1 MRAAGLLLA
10 WALLLRGAG
19 SWQCQPGSPGAVL
32 RFTDRHAEIRVPA
45 LHRVP
50 SSLDPLYG
58 LVRRCLDLIQQ
69 NPLPTAG
76 PWGRGCHGG
85 VFHLAQGT
93 CSTPSSVQRCRRGS
107 PVAQVVQYELGYV
120 VCAAVALLFT
130 VAVPVAGMC
139 FCYCR
144 SRRRCGG
151 RLRAHRR
158 SLGCRR
164 RCLLTCL
171 SFTSLVILVSV
182 TCAFVTSQRVK
193 GQMEPGLGAVPS
205 TLRTLRQHLANV
217 PQGVQMVVDKFEVPR
232 KQIIS
237 DLGGLSRSVGLSI
250 HAQLKAM
257 TYAALADLRDRAGDL
272 QTSLHHLQIVH
283 RTARALAAARAEL
296 EPALRERRSRV
307 VALLDDPRC
316 TSCASVLGRAQGL
329 QLGADY
335 GKVGA
340 GSWSPWS
347 PPHAAAPGLT
357 GCFLHPKVPS
367 VEKVLKALAGLPR
380 SDFAEMIRQGNGTFN
395 SIPELAV
402 ERMAQVIQD
411 LRADL
416 ARTAEKVQSI
426 ADGFPL
432 PDYTRPASEAL
443 LEAEHRSRP
452 YLREAERFERYRWI
466 AGTVLCSIIL
476 LILAC
481 NVTGMAL
488 GAYGLSKREDPSDYE
503 CRGEAG
509 AKFLL
514 VGVGL
519 AFLFSWLLI
528 LLVFATFLVG
538 GNIQTLVC
546 RNWVNQEIYKFIDTP
561 GNLPPS
567 MNVTRQ
573 LNLRR
578 DSNLSS
584 AYRECKSGAGLWE
597 VLQLDSSYDLDEHL
611 KTPQYTAD
619 FQKRL
624 GDFTADLGDVRLLRS
639 EGRQDLETF
648 ARSGVDEVDYGRF
661 QEEMKNPVVQTSL
674 PGLARNLEGLQK
686 MQRNSTVAGR
696 LAAEARALWHM
707 QNSTVQSQE
716 ALVAKLGESVQFLSR
731 LAPHL
736 KERVRRTL
744 ATTASVEAR
753 LPLQA
758 QQILRQELGCFTRK
772 ELRYFTQYL
781 NWVGQTLREDVAS
794 CQPLAT
800 ALDNGRV
807 ILCDRIAEPW
817 NAFWFSL
824 GCCTFFLIP
833 SIIFAVRLTKHFRPI
848 RNRLISTGS
857 EETCPF
863 HIPRVTALKL

>member
-1 MRAAGLLLA
+1 PGSLLTAGAMRAAGLLLA
-10 WALLLRGAG
+10 WALLHPACTH
-19 SWQCQPGSPGAVL
+19 QCHLASPGGVL
-32 RFTDRHAEIRVPA
+32 RFTDTHAEIRVPA

-69 NPLPTAG
+69 NPLPTELLRAA
-76 PWGRGCHGG
+76 
-85 VFHLAQGT
+85 LND
-93 CSTPSSVQRCRRGS
+93 PSSIRTS
-107 PVAQVVQYELGYV
+107 QVVQYELGYV
-120 VCAAVALLFT
+120 VCAVVALLFT

-144 SRRRCGG
+144 SRRQCGG

-164 RCLLTCL
+164 RCLLACL
-171 SFTSLVILVSV
+171 SLTSLIILASVI
-182 TCAFVTSQRVK
+182 CAFVTNQRVK
-193 GQMEPGLGAVPS
+193 GQMEPGLGAVPT
-205 TLRTLRQHLANV
+205 TLRTLRQHIDHV
-217 PQGVQMVVDKFEVPR
+217 PQVAPLSCQGVQMVVDQFEVPR
-232 KQIIS
+232 QQIIS
-237 DLGGLSRSVGLSI
+237 DLGGLSRSVGVSI
-250 HAQLKAM
+250 HTQLKAM
-257 TYAALADLRDRAGDL
+257 TYAALVDLQDRAGDL
-272 QTSLHHLQIVH
+272 QTSLHHLQILDK
-283 RTARALAAARAEL
+283 TTRALASAQAEL
-296 EPALRERRSRV
+296 ELALQERRRRV

-316 TSCASVLGRAQGL
+316 TSCSSVLGRAQSL
-329 QLGADY
+329 ELGADY
-335 GKVGA
+335 
-340 GSWSPWS
+340 S
-347 PPHAAAPGLT
+347 
-357 GCFLHPKVPS
+357 KVPS

-395 SIPELAV
+395 SIPELTV
-402 ERMAQVIQD
+402 ERMAPVIQD
-411 LRADL
+411 LQDEMAQV
-416 ARTAEKVQSI
+416 TEKVQSI
-426 ADGFPL
+426 ANSFPL
-432 PDYTRPASEAL
+432 PDYTRPVSEAL
-443 LEAEHRSRP
+443 EKVEDRSQP
-452 YLREAERFERYRWI
+452 YLREVERFEQYRWI

-476 LILAC
+476 LILTC
-481 NVTGMAL
+481 NVAGMAL

-509 AKFLL
+509 AKLLL

-538 GNIQTLVC
+538 GNIHTLVC

-567 MNVTRQ
+567 MNITRQ

-578 DSNLSS
+578 DSNLSA

-597 VLQLDSSYDLDEHL
+597 VLQLDRSYDLDEHL
-611 KTPQYTAD
+611 KAPKYTAD

-624 GDFTADLGDVRLLRS
+624 SDFTARLGEVRLLRS

-661 QEEMKNPVVQTSL
+661 QEEMKNPVVQTSI
-674 PGLARNLEGLQK
+674 PALARNLEGLQK
-686 MQRNSTVAGR
+686 MQRNGTVAGR
-696 LAAEARALWHM
+696 LAAEAQALWEM

-716 ALVAKLGESVQFLSR
+716 ALVAKLAESIQFLSR

-736 KERVRRTL
+736 QERVKTTL

-753 LPLQA
+753 LPVQA
-758 QQILRQELGCFTRK
+758 QQILRQEIGCFTRR

-807 ILCDRIAEPW
+807 ILCDRIADPW

-833 SIIFAVRLTKHFRPI
+833 NIIFAIRLTKHFRPI

>member
-1 MRAAGLLLA
+1 LTEPPGSHLAAEAMRVAGLLLA
-10 WALLLRGAG
+10 WALLCPASTQQCHLAG
-19 SWQCQPGSPGAVL
+19 PGGVL
-32 RFTDRHAEIRVPA
+32 RFTDTHAEIRVPA

-69 NPLPTAG
+69 NPLPTELLRAALNDPG
-76 PWGRGCHGG
+76 
-85 VFHLAQGT
+85 
-93 CSTPSSVQRCRRGS
+93 SVRTS
-107 PVAQVVQYELGYV
+107 QVVQYELGYV
-120 VCAAVALLFT
+120 VCATVALLFT

-164 RCLLTCL
+164 HCLLACL
-171 SFTSLVILVSV
+171 SLTSLVILISV
-182 TCAFVTSQRVK
+182 ICAFVTSQRVK
-193 GQMEPGLGAVPS
+193 GQMEPGLGAVPA
-205 TLRTLRQHLANV
+205 TLRTLRQHIAHV
-217 PQGVQMVVDKFEVPR
+217 PQGVQMVVDQFEVPR
-232 KQIIS
+232 QQIIS
-237 DLGGLSRSVGLSI
+237 DLGGKHRAGHWWAPSQASHYDETLRGTRCLAGLSRSVGLSI
-250 HAQLKAM
+250 HTQLKAM
-257 TYAALADLRDRAGDL
+257 TYAALADLQDRAGDL
-272 QTSLHHLQIVH
+272 QTSLHHLQIVDK
-283 RTARALAAARAEL
+283 TTRALASARAEL
-296 EPALRERRSRV
+296 EPALRERRRRV

-316 TSCASVLGRAQGL
+316 TSCASVLGTAQSL
-329 QLGADY
+329 ELGADY
-335 GKVGA
+335 
-340 GSWSPWS
+340 S
-347 PPHAAAPGLT
+347 
-357 GCFLHPKVPS
+357 KVPS
-367 VEKVLKALAGLPR
+367 VEKVLKALSGLPR

-411 LRADL
+411 LRDEM
-416 ARTAEKVQSI
+416 ARMTEKVQSI

-432 PDYTRPASEAL
+432 PDYTRPVSEAL
-443 LEAEHRSRP
+443 VKAEDRSQP
-452 YLREAERFERYRWI
+452 YLQEVERFEQYRWI

-488 GAYGLSKREDPSDYE
+488 GTYGLSKREDPSDYE

-509 AKFLL
+509 AKLLL

-567 MNVTRQ
+567 MNLTRQ

-578 DSNLSS
+578 DSNLS
-584 AYRECKSGAGLWE
+584 ATYWECKSGAGLWE
-597 VLQLDSSYDLDEHL
+597 VLQLDRSYDLDEHL
-611 KTPQYTAD
+611 KTAKYTAD

-624 GDFTADLGDVRLLRS
+624 SDFTARLGDVRLLRS

-648 ARSGVDEVDYGRF
+648 ARSGMDEVDYRRF

-674 PGLARNLEGLQK
+674 PGLARSLEGLQK
-686 MQRNSTVAGR
+686 MQRNVTVAGR
-696 LAAEARALWHM
+696 LAAEARALWQM

-716 ALVAKLGESVQFLSR
+716 ALVAKLAESVQFLSR

-736 KERVRRTL
+736 QERVKTTL

-753 LPLQA
+753 LPVQA
-758 QQILRQELGCFTRK
+758 QQILRQEIGCFTRK
-772 ELRYFTQYL
+772 ELRYLAQYL

-807 ILCDRIAEPW
+807 ILCDRIADPW

-833 SIIFAVRLTKHFRPI
+833 NIIFAIRLTKHFRPI
-848 RNRLISTGS
+848 RNRLM
-857 EETCPF
+857 
-863 HIPRVTALKL
+863 

>member
-1 MRAAGLLLA
+1 SPSGSLLAMRAAGLLLA
-10 WALLLRGAG
+10 WALLRPAG
-19 SWQCQPGSPGAVL
+19 TQQCHLAGPGGVL
-32 RFTDRHAEIRVPA
+32 RFTDTHAEIRVPA

-58 LVRRCLDLIQQ
+58 LVRRCLDLVQQ
-69 NPLPTAG
+69 NPLPTELLRAA
-76 PWGRGCHGG
+76 
-85 VFHLAQGT
+85 LND
-93 CSTPSSVQRCRRGS
+93 PSSVQTS
-107 PVAQVVQYELGYV
+107 QVVQYELGYV

-130 VAVPVAGMC
+130 VAVPMAGMC

-164 RCLLTCL
+164 HCLLGCL
-171 SFTSLVILVSV
+171 SLTSLIILVI
-182 TCAFVTSQRVK
+182 CAFVTSQRVK
-193 GQMEPGLGAVPS
+193 VQMEPGLGAVPS
-205 TLRTLRQHLANV
+205 TLRTLRQHIANV
-217 PQGVQMVVDKFEVPR
+217 PQGVQMVVDQFEVPR
-232 KQIIS
+232 QQITS
-237 DLGGLSRSVGLSI
+237 DLGGNVGLSI
-250 HAQLKAM
+250 HVQLKAM
-257 TYAALADLRDRAGDL
+257 TYAALAELQDRAGDL
-272 QTSLHHLQIVH
+272 QTSLHHLQILEQ
-283 RTARALAAARAEL
+283 TARALATARDEL
-296 EPALRERRSRV
+296 DPALRERRRRV

-316 TSCASVLGRAQGL
+316 TSCASVLGRAQSL
-329 QLGADY
+329 ELGADY
-335 GKVGA
+335 GKVLGH
-340 GSWSPWS
+340 GVWGGYS
-347 PPHAAAPGLT
+347 
-357 GCFLHPKVPS
+357 
-367 VEKVLKALAGLPR
+367 E
-380 SDFAEMIRQGNGTFN
+380 GNGTFN

-411 LRADL
+411 LRDEM
-416 ARTAEKVQSI
+416 ARTTEKVQSI
-426 ADGFPL
+426 ADSFPL
-432 PDYTRPASEAL
+432 HDYTRPVSEAL
-443 LEAEHRSRP
+443 VKAEDRSQP
-452 YLREAERFERYRWI
+452 YLREVQRFEQYRWI

-481 NVTGMAL
+481 NVAGMAL

-567 MNVTRQ
+567 MNLTRQ

-578 DSNLSS
+578 DSNLS
-584 AYRECKSGAGLWE
+584 AMECKSGAGLWE
-597 VLQLDSSYDLDEHL
+597 VLQLDRAYDLDEHL
-611 KTPQYTAD
+611 RTPKYTAD

-624 GDFTADLGDVRLLRS
+624 ADFTARLGDVRLLRS

-648 ARSGVDEVDYGRF
+648 ARSGVDESIFPQMR
-661 QEEMKNPVVQTSL
+661 KPVVQTSL
-674 PGLARNLEGLQK
+674 PALARSLEGLQK
-686 MQRNSTVAGR
+686 MQVSD
-696 LAAEARALWHM
+696 
-707 QNSTVQSQE
+707 
-716 ALVAKLGESVQFLSR
+716 GEGIRSC
-731 LAPHL
+731 
-736 KERVRRTL
+736 
-744 ATTASVEAR
+744 
-753 LPLQA
+753 LQA
-758 QQILRQELGCFTRK
+758 HRDILTPLCPPPEEQHGGGAPDAAPKARNGVIPC
-772 ELRYFTQYL
+772 LRFLFQ
-781 NWVGQTLREDVAS
+781 LREDVAS

-807 ILCDRIAEPW
+807 ILCDRIADPW

-833 SIIFAVRLTKHFRPI
+833 NIIFAIRLTKHFRPI

>member
-1 MRAAGLLLA
+1 MGLGKGLDRGDPAAVTQGCRGLRNRVQEEDSASVPLLLPGEVGDVSGGA
-10 WALLLRGAG
+10 SSTCTVIYLFAELLRTALND
-19 SWQCQPGSPGAVL
+19 PGS
-32 RFTDRHAEIRVPA
+32 
-45 LHRVP
+45 
-50 SSLDPLYG
+50 
-58 LVRRCLDLIQQ
+58 VR
-69 NPLPTAG
+69 T
-76 PWGRGCHGG
+76 
-85 VFHLAQGT
+85 
-93 CSTPSSVQRCRRGS
+93 S
-107 PVAQVVQYELGYV
+107 QVVQYELGYV
-120 VCAAVALLFT
+120 ICAAVALLFT

-164 RCLLTCL
+164 RCLLACL
-171 SFTSLVILVSV
+171 SFTSLIILFRRAARSPP
-182 TCAFVTSQRVK
+182 APSPQDQRH
-193 GQMEPGLGAVPS
+193 
-205 TLRTLRQHLANV
+205 LRLCHQ
-217 PQGVQMVVDKFEVPR
+217 PGVQMVVDKFEVPR

-237 DLGGLSRSVGLSI
+237 DLGGNVGLSI

-257 TYAALADLRDRAGDL
+257 TYAALADLQDRAGDL
-272 QTSLHHLQIVH
+272 QTSLHHLQILH

-296 EPALRERRSRV
+296 EPALQERRQRV

-316 TSCASVLGRAQGL
+316 TSCASVLGRARSL
-329 QLGADY
+329 ELGADY
-335 GKVGA
+335 
-340 GSWSPWS
+340 S
-347 PPHAAAPGLT
+347 
-357 GCFLHPKVPS
+357 KVPS

-380 SDFAEMIRQGNGTFN
+380 SDFAEMIRWDAGTIHP
-395 SIPELAV
+395 SSTALAP
-402 ERMAQVIQD
+402 AD
-411 LRADL
+411 LRGDL

-443 LEAEHRSRP
+443 VKAEERSQP
-452 YLREAERFERYRWI
+452 YLREVQRFERYRWI

-476 LILAC
+476 LILLC

-567 MNVTRQ
+567 MNLTRQ

-584 AYRECKSGAGLWE
+584 TYRECKSGAGLWE
-597 VLQLDSSYDLDEHL
+597 VLQLDRSYDLDEHL
-611 KTPQYTAD
+611 KTPKYTAD

-624 GDFTADLGDVRLLRS
+624 GDFTANLGDVRLLRS

-686 MQRNSTVAGR
+686 MQVSGTRLLHQEGAAVFRPVPQLGR
-696 LAAEARALWHM
+696 ADGECSLSPRGHCWSHHGSLPPAKRIPAARPVLM
-707 QNSTVQSQE
+707 PCLCSSFQ
-716 ALVAKLGESVQFLSR
+716 
-731 LAPHL
+731 
-736 KERVRRTL
+736 
-744 ATTASVEAR
+744 
-753 LPLQA
+753 
-758 QQILRQELGCFTRK
+758 
-772 ELRYFTQYL
+772 
-781 NWVGQTLREDVAS
+781 LREDVAS

-807 ILCDRIAEPW
+807 ILCDRIADPW

-833 SIIFAVRLTKHFRPI
+833 NIIFAVRLTKHFRPI

>member
-10 WALLLRGAG
+10 WALLHPAG
-19 SWQCQPGSPGAVL
+19 TQQCHLPGPGGIL
-32 RFTDRHAEIRVPA
+32 RFTDTHAEIRVPA

-50 SSLDPLYG
+50 SALDPLYG

-69 NPLPTAG
+69 NPLPTELLRAA
-76 PWGRGCHGG
+76 
-85 VFHLAQGT
+85 LND
-93 CSTPSSVQRCRRGS
+93 PSSVRTS
-107 PVAQVVQYELGYV
+107 QVVQYELGYV

-139 FCYCR
+139 CCYCR

-151 RLRAHRR
+151 RLRVHQR

-164 RCLLTCL
+164 RCLLACL
-171 SFTSLVILVSV
+171 SLTSLVILTSV
-182 TCAFVTSQRVK
+182 TCALVTSQRVK
-193 GQMEPGLGAVPS
+193 GQMELGLGVVPA
-205 TLRTLRQHLANV
+205 TLHTLGQHIANV
-217 PQGVQMVVDKFEVPR
+217 PQGVQMVVDQFEVPR
-232 KQIIS
+232 QQIIS
-237 DLGGLSRSVGLSI
+237 DLGGLSRGVGLSI
-250 HAQLKAM
+250 HTQLRAM
-257 TYAALADLRDRAGDL
+257 TYAALLDLQDRAAGL
-272 QTSLHHLQIVH
+272 SRGVGLSIHTQL
-283 RTARALAAARAEL
+283 RAMTYA
-296 EPALRERRSRV
+296 
-307 VALLDDPRC
+307 ALLDLQD
-316 TSCASVLGRAQGL
+316 RA
-329 QLGADY
+329 
-335 GKVGA
+335 
-340 GSWSPWS
+340 
-347 PPHAAAPGLT
+347 
-357 GCFLHPKVPS
+357 VPS

-411 LRADL
+411 LREEM
-416 ARTAEKVQSI
+416 ARVTEKVQSI

-432 PDYTRPASEAL
+432 PDYTGPISDVL
-443 LEAEHRSRP
+443 VKAEDRSQP
-452 YLREAERFERYRWI
+452 YLREVERFEQYRWI

-488 GAYGLSKREDPSDYE
+488 GTYGLSKREDPGDYE

-546 RNWVNQEIYKFIDTP
+546 RNWVNQEIFKFIDTP

-567 MNVTRQ
+567 MNLTRQ
-573 LNLRR
+573 LNIRR
-578 DSNLSS
+578 DSNLSTT
-584 AYRECKSGAGLWE
+584 YRECKSGAGLWE
-597 VLQLDSSYDLDEHL
+597 VLQLDRSYDLDEHL
-611 KTPQYTAD
+611 KSPKYTAD
-619 FQKRL
+619 FQKLL
-624 GDFTADLGDVRLLRS
+624 GDFTTRLGDVRLLRS

-674 PGLARNLEGLQK
+674 PGLARSLEGLQK
-686 MQRNSTVAGR
+686 MQRNGTVAGR
-696 LAAEARALWHM
+696 LAAEARALWQM

-731 LAPHL
+731 LAPRL
-736 KERVRRTL
+736 QERVKTTL

-753 LPLQA
+753 LPVQA
-758 QQILRQELGCFTRK
+758 QQILRQEIGCFTRR
-772 ELRYFTQYL
+772 ELRYFSQYL
-781 NWVGQTLREDVAS
+781 SWVGQTLREDVAS

-800 ALDNGRV
+800 ALDNGGV

-833 SIIFAVRLTKHFRPI
+833 NIIFAIRLTKHFRPI

>member
-10 WALLLRGAG
+10 WALLHPAAT
-19 SWQCQPGSPGAVL
+19 QPCHPASPGGVL

-69 NPLPTAG
+69 NPLPTGEPRAG
-76 PWGRGCHGG
+76 EPRPRCGGGRDLGGFAGCNPGARSAPGIPRGSGRGFRLG
-85 VFHLAQGT
+85 VHRLGPVTALNDPG
-93 CSTPSSVQRCRRGS
+93 SVRTS
-107 PVAQVVQYELGYV
+107 QVVQYELGYV

-164 RCLLTCL
+164 RCLLACL
-171 SFTSLVILVSV
+171 SFTSLIILISV

-205 TLRTLRQHLANV
+205 TLRTLRQHL
-217 PQGVQMVVDKFEVPR
+217 MVVDKFEVPR

-237 DLGGLSRSVGLSI
+237 DLGGKRRAGQHPELPPGMNEVLTGRRCLAGLSRSVGLSI

-257 TYAALADLRDRAGDL
+257 TYAALADLQDRAGDL
-272 QTSLHHLQIVH
+272 QTSLHHLQILD

-296 EPALRERRSRV
+296 EPALRERRRRV

-316 TSCASVLGRAQGL
+316 TSCASVLGRAQSL
-329 QLGADY
+329 ELGADY
-335 GKVGA
+335 G
-340 GSWSPWS
+340 
-347 PPHAAAPGLT
+347 
-357 GCFLHPKVPS
+357 KVPS

-411 LRADL
+411 LRDDL
-416 ARTAEKVQSI
+416 TRTAEKVQSI
-426 ADGFPL
+426 ADSFPF
-432 PDYTRPASEAL
+432 PDYTRPVSEAL
-443 LEAEHRSRP
+443 LKAEDRSQP

-538 GNIQTLVC
+538 GNIHTLVC

-567 MNVTRQ
+567 MNLTRQ

-597 VLQLDSSYDLDEHL
+597 VLQLDRSYDLDEHL
-611 KTPQYTAD
+611 KTPKYTAD

-624 GDFTADLGDVRLLRS
+624 GDFTANLGDVRLLRS

-661 QEEMKNPVVQTSL
+661 QEEVRDAHTLPFTPRGFLGRRSPHGSL
-674 PGLARNLEGLQK
+674 MDPRAE
-686 MQRNSTVAGR
+686 
-696 LAAEARALWHM
+696 AAECIPGARGGLM
-707 QNSTVQSQE
+707 RCPCSLFQ
-716 ALVAKLGESVQFLSR
+716 
-731 LAPHL
+731 
-736 KERVRRTL
+736 
-744 ATTASVEAR
+744 
-753 LPLQA
+753 
-758 QQILRQELGCFTRK
+758 
-772 ELRYFTQYL
+772 
-781 NWVGQTLREDVAS
+781 LREDVAS

-807 ILCDRIAEPW
+807 ILCDRIADPW

-833 SIIFAVRLTKHFRPI
+833 NIIFAVRLTKHFRPI

>member
-10 WALLLRGAG
+10 WALLRPVGTQQCHLAG
-19 SWQCQPGSPGAVL
+19 GVL
-32 RFTDRHAEIRVPA
+32 RFTDTHAEIRVPA

-69 NPLPTAG
+69 NPLPTELLRAA
-76 PWGRGCHGG
+76 
-85 VFHLAQGT
+85 LND
-93 CSTPSSVQRCRRGS
+93 PSSVRT
-107 PVAQVVQYELGYV
+107 AQVVQYELGYV

-164 RCLLTCL
+164 HCLVTCL
-171 SFTSLVILVSV
+171 SLTSLIILTSVI
-182 TCAFVTSQRVK
+182 CAFVTSQRVK
-193 GQMEPGLGAVPS
+193 GQMEPGLRAVPA
-205 TLRTLRQHLANV
+205 TLRTLQQHIANV
-217 PQGVQMVVDKFEVPR
+217 PQGVQMVVDQFEVPR
-232 KQIIS
+232 QQIIS

-257 TYAALADLRDRAGDL
+257 TYAALAELQDRAGDL
-272 QTSLHHLQIVH
+272 QTSLHHLQI
-283 RTARALAAARAEL
+283 
-296 EPALRERRSRV
+296 
-307 VALLDDPRC
+307 LDK
-316 TSCASVLGRAQGL
+316 TV
-329 QLGADY
+329 
-335 GKVGA
+335 
-340 GSWSPWS
+340 
-347 PPHAAAPGLT
+347 
-357 GCFLHPKVPS
+357 FFHPKVPS

-402 ERMAQVIQD
+402 ERMAQLIQD
-411 LRADL
+411 LRDEM
-416 ARTAEKVQSI
+416 ARVTEKVQSI

-432 PDYTRPASEAL
+432 PEYTRPASEAL
-443 LEAEHRSRP
+443 GKAEERSRP
-452 YLREAERFERYRWI
+452 YLREVERFEHYRWI

-481 NVTGMAL
+481 NVVGMAL
-488 GAYGLSKREDPSDYE
+488 GTYGLSKREDPSDYE

-514 VGVGL
+514 LGVGL

-567 MNVTRQ
+567 MNLTRQ

-578 DSNLSS
+578 DSNLS
-584 AYRECKSGAGLWE
+584 ATYRECKSGAGLWE
-597 VLQLDSSYDLDEHL
+597 VLQLDKSYDLDEHL
-611 KTPQYTAD
+611 KTPKYTAD

-624 GDFTADLGDVRLLRS
+624 GDFTAQLGDVRLLRS

-674 PGLARNLEGLQK
+674 PALARSLEGLQK

-696 LAAEARALWHM
+696 LAAEARALWQM
-707 QNSTVQSQE
+707 QNSTVQWQE
-716 ALVAKLGESVQFLSR
+716 ALVAKLAESVRFLSH

-736 KERVRRTL
+736 QERVKTTL
-744 ATTASVEAR
+744 ATTASVEAQ
-753 LPLQA
+753 LPVQA
-758 QQILRQELGCFTRK
+758 QQILRQEIGCFTRK
-772 ELRYFTQYL
+772 ELRYFAQYL

-807 ILCDRIAEPW
+807 ILCDRIADPW

-833 SIIFAVRLTKHFRPI
+833 NIVFAIRLSKHFRPI

>member
-1 MRAAGLLLA
+1 
-10 WALLLRGAG
+10 
-19 SWQCQPGSPGAVL
+19 
-32 RFTDRHAEIRVPA
+32 
-45 LHRVP
+45 
-50 SSLDPLYG
+50 
-58 LVRRCLDLIQQ
+58 
-69 NPLPTAG
+69 
-76 PWGRGCHGG
+76 
-85 VFHLAQGT
+85 
-93 CSTPSSVQRCRRGS
+93 
-107 PVAQVVQYELGYV
+107 
-120 VCAAVALLFT
+120 
-130 VAVPVAGMC
+130 
-139 FCYCR
+139 
-144 SRRRCGG
+144 
-151 RLRAHRR
+151 
-158 SLGCRR
+158 
-164 RCLLTCL
+164 
-171 SFTSLVILVSV
+171 
-182 TCAFVTSQRVK
+182 
-193 GQMEPGLGAVPS
+193 
-205 TLRTLRQHLANV
+205 
-217 PQGVQMVVDKFEVPR
+217 
-232 KQIIS
+232 
-237 DLGGLSRSVGLSI
+237 LSRSVGLSI

-257 TYAALADLRDRAGDL
+257 TYAALADLQDRAGG
-272 QTSLHHLQIVH
+272 TTYRPRCTIYRFSTRRCGHW
-283 RTARALAAARAEL
+283 RRRGKK
-296 EPALRERRSRV
+296 ERRRHV
-307 VALLDDPRC
+307 VVLLDDPRC
-316 TSCASVLGRAQGL
+316 TSCASVLGRAQSL
-329 QLGADY
+329 ELGADY
-335 GKVGA
+335 G
-340 GSWSPWS
+340 
-347 PPHAAAPGLT
+347 
-357 GCFLHPKVPS
+357 KVPS

-402 ERMAQVIQD
+402 ERMAQVIQE
-411 LRADL
+411 LRDEMAHV
-416 ARTAEKVQSI
+416 TEKVQSI
-426 ADGFPL
+426 ANSFPL
-432 PDYTRPASEAL
+432 PDYTRPVSEAL
-443 LEAEHRSRP
+443 VKAEDRSQP
-452 YLREAERFERYRWI
+452 YLREVERFERYRWI
-466 AGTVLCSIIL
+466 ASTVLCSIIL

-481 NVTGMAL
+481 NVTGMVL

-519 AFLFSWLLI
+519 AFLFSWLLT

-567 MNVTRQ
+567 MNLTRH

-578 DSNLSS
+578 DSNLSA

-597 VLQLDSSYDLDEHL
+597 VLQLERSYDLDEHL
-611 KTPQYTAD
+611 KTPKYTAD

-624 GDFTADLGDVRLLRS
+624 GDFTARLGDVRLLRS

-674 PGLARNLEGLQK
+674 PGLARSLEGLQK
-686 MQRNSTVAGR
+686 MQRNGTVAGR
-696 LAAEARALWHM
+696 LAAEAQALWQM

-716 ALVAKLGESVQFLSR
+716 ALVAKLGESVRFLSR

-736 KERVRRTL
+736 QERVKTTL

-753 LPLQA
+753 LPVQA
-758 QQILRQELGCFTRK
+758 QQILRQEIGCFTRK
-772 ELRYFTQYL
+772 ELRYFAQYL
-781 NWVGQTLREDVAS
+781 NWVGQTGGCGFVPA
-794 CQPLAT
+794 AT

-807 ILCDRIAEPW
+807 ILCDRIADPW

-833 SIIFAVRLTKHFRPI
+833 NIIFAVRLTKHFRPI

>member
-1 MRAAGLLLA
+1 MLGVAKQAWDGLGDASTQPRQAQPPRGARQGNKPRQRLGFARRPTRQAGFPEQRAEPERDPSWAGHDPPPARRLTEPPGSLLAAEAMRAAGLLLA
-10 WALLLRGAG
+10 WALLCPAG
-19 SWQCQPGSPGAVL
+19 TQQCHLTSPSGVL
-32 RFTDRHAEIRVPA
+32 RFTDTHAEIRVPA

-58 LVRRCLDLIQQ
+58 LVRHCLDLIQQ
-69 NPLPTAG
+69 NPLPTG
-76 PWGRGCHGG
+76 DWVHW
-85 VFHLAQGT
+85 
-93 CSTPSSVQRCRRGS
+93 CRLGS
-107 PVAQVVQYELGYV
+107 PVTQVVQYELGYV

-144 SRRRCGG
+144 SRRQCGG

-164 RCLLTCL
+164 HCLLACL
-171 SFTSLVILVSV
+171 SLTSLVILVI
-182 TCAFVTSQRVK
+182 CAFVTSQRVK
-193 GQMEPGLGAVPS
+193 GQMEPGLGAVPA
-205 TLRTLRQHLANV
+205 TLRTLRQHITNV
-217 PQGVQMVVDKFEVPR
+217 PQMVVDQFEVPR
-232 KQIIS
+232 QQIIS
-237 DLGGLSRSVGLSI
+237 DL
-250 HAQLKAM
+250 
-257 TYAALADLRDRAGDL
+257 DL
-272 QTSLHHLQIVH
+272 QTSLHHLQILDKTV
-283 RTARALAAARAEL
+283 RALAAARAEL
-296 EPALRERRSRV
+296 EPALRERRRRV
-307 VALLDDPRC
+307 VVLLDDPRC
-316 TSCASVLGRAQGL
+316 TSCASVLGRAQSL
-329 QLGADY
+329 ELGADY
-335 GKVGA
+335 
-340 GSWSPWS
+340 S
-347 PPHAAAPGLT
+347 
-357 GCFLHPKVPS
+357 KVPS

-402 ERMAQVIQD
+402 ERMAQVIQ
-411 LRADL
+411 
-416 ARTAEKVQSI
+416 EKVQSI
-426 ADGFPL
+426 ADSFPL
-432 PDYTRPASEAL
+432 PDYTQPVSEAL
-443 LEAEHRSRP
+443 VKAEDRSQP
-452 YLREAERFERYRWI
+452 YLREVERFEHYRWI

-476 LILAC
+476 LILTC

-503 CRGEAG
+503 RRGEAG

-567 MNVTRQ
+567 MNLTRQ

-578 DSNLSS
+578 DSNLS
-584 AYRECKSGAGLWE
+584 AVECKSGAGLWE
-597 VLQLDSSYDLDEHL
+597 VLQLKRSYDLDEHL
-611 KTPQYTAD
+611 KTPKLVPA
-619 FQKRL
+619 
-624 GDFTADLGDVRLLRS
+624 AV
-639 EGRQDLETF
+639 GRMWPNHSRAGLQGWFWSTTNSIF
-648 ARSGVDEVDYGRF
+648 P
-661 QEEMKNPVVQTSL
+661 QMKNPVVQTSL
-674 PGLARNLEGLQK
+674 SGLARSLEALQK
-686 MQRNSTVAGR
+686 MQVSSR
-696 LAAEARALWHM
+696 LVGVGLELCWEARHLPSMLPSLCPGDRLLHEEGAAVLRTVPELGRADGRCSSLWDSLGPGALM
-707 QNSTVQSQE
+707 D
-716 ALVAKLGESVQFLSR
+716 AGCKP
-731 LAPHL
+731 LAEP
-736 KERVRRTL
+736 RQQD
-744 ATTASVEAR
+744 ASPEAR
-753 LPLQA
+753 SGFMPCLHFLFQ
-758 QQILRQELGCFTRK
+758 
-772 ELRYFTQYL
+772 
-781 NWVGQTLREDVAS
+781 LREDVAS

-807 ILCDRIAEPW
+807 ILCDRIADPW

-833 SIIFAVRLTKHFRPI
+833 NIIFAVRLTKHFRPI

>member
-1 MRAAGLLLA
+1 SPRPGSLLTAEAMRAAAGLLLA
-10 WALLLRGAG
+10 WALLHPSGTQ
-19 SWQCQPGSPGAVL
+19 QCHHASPGGVL
-32 RFTDRHAEIRVPA
+32 RFTDTHAEIRVPA

-58 LVRRCLDLIQQ
+58 LVRRSLDLIQQ
-69 NPLPTAG
+69 NPLPTELLRAA
-76 PWGRGCHGG
+76 
-85 VFHLAQGT
+85 LNN
-93 CSTPSSVQRCRRGS
+93 PSSVQTS
-107 PVAQVVQYELGYV
+107 QVVQYELGYV

-130 VAVPVAGMC
+130 VAMPVAGMC

-158 SLGCRR
+158 SLSCRR
-164 RCLLTCL
+164 RCLLACL
-171 SFTSLVILVSV
+171 SLTSLIILASVI
-182 TCAFVTSQRVK
+182 CAFVTSQRVK
-193 GQMEPGLGAVPS
+193 GQMEPGLGAVPV
-205 TLRTLRQHLANV
+205 TLRTLRQHIDHV
-217 PQGVQMVVDKFEVPR
+217 PQQGVQMVVDQFEVPR
-232 KQIIS
+232 QQITS

-250 HAQLKAM
+250 HTQLKAM
-257 TYAALADLRDRAGDL
+257 TYAALADLQDRAGDL
-272 QTSLHHLQIVH
+272 QTSLHHLQILDK
-283 RTARALAAARAEL
+283 TTRALASARAEL
-296 EPALRERRSRV
+296 ELALQERRRRV

-316 TSCASVLGRAQGL
+316 TSCSSVLGRARSL
-329 QLGADY
+329 ELGADY
-335 GKVGA
+335 
-340 GSWSPWS
+340 S
-347 PPHAAAPGLT
+347 
-357 GCFLHPKVPS
+357 KVPS

-395 SIPELAV
+395 SIPELTV

-411 LRADL
+411 LRDEL
-416 ARTAEKVQSI
+416 ARVTEKVQSI
-426 ADGFPL
+426 ANSFPL
-432 PDYTRPASEAL
+432 SDYTRPVSEAL
-443 LEAEHRSRP
+443 EKAEDRSQP
-452 YLREAERFERYRWI
+452 YLREVQRFEQYRWI

-476 LILAC
+476 LILTC
-481 NVTGMAL
+481 NMTGMAL

-567 MNVTRQ
+567 MNVTHQ

-578 DSNLSS
+578 DSNLSA

-597 VLQLDSSYDLDEHL
+597 VLQLDRSYDLDEHL
-611 KTPQYTAD
+611 KTPKYTAD

-624 GDFTADLGDVRLLRS
+624 SDFTARLGEVRLLRS

-648 ARSGVDEVDYGRF
+648 ARSGVDEVDYRRF
-661 QEEMKNPVVQTSL
+661 QEEMKIPVVQTSI
-674 PGLARNLEGLQK
+674 PALARNLEGLQK

-696 LAAEARALWHM
+696 LDAEAQALWQM

-716 ALVAKLGESVQFLSR
+716 ALVAKLGESVQFLSS

-736 KERVRRTL
+736 QERVKTTL

-753 LPLQA
+753 LPVQA
-758 QQILRQELGCFTRK
+758 QQILRQEIGCFMRK

-807 ILCDRIAEPW
+807 ILCDRIADPW

-833 SIIFAVRLTKHFRPI
+833 NIIFAVRLTKHFRPI

>member
-1 MRAAGLLLA
+1 APGSLLATARAMRVAGLLLA
-10 WALLLRGAG
+10 WALLHPAATQ
-19 SWQCQPGSPGAVL
+19 QCHPTSPGGVL

-50 SSLDPLYG
+50 SSLDPLYS
-58 LVRRCLDLIQQ
+58 LVRGCLDLIQQ
-69 NPLPTAG
+69 NPLPTELLRAALNDPG
-76 PWGRGCHGG
+76 
-85 VFHLAQGT
+85 
-93 CSTPSSVQRCRRGS
+93 SVRTS
-107 PVAQVVQYELGYV
+107 QVVQYELGYV

-130 VAVPVAGMC
+130 VAMPVAGMC

-151 RLRAHRR
+151 RLRAHGR

-164 RCLLTCL
+164 RCLLLCL
-171 SFTSLVILVSV
+171 SFTSLIILISV

-193 GQMEPGLGAVPS
+193 GQMEPGLGAVPA

-217 PQGVQMVVDKFEVPR
+217 PQGVQMVVDKYEVPR
-232 KQIIS
+232 RQIIS
-237 DLGGLSRSVGLSI
+237 DVGGLSRSVGLSI
-250 HAQLKAM
+250 HTQLKA
-257 TYAALADLRDRAGDL
+257 TIYAALADLQDRARDL
-272 QTSLHHLQIVH
+272 QTSLHHLQIVD
-283 RTARALAAARAEL
+283 RTARALAAAQAEL
-296 EPALRERRSRV
+296 EPVLRERRHRV
-307 VALLDDPRC
+307 VVLLDDPRC
-316 TSCASVLGRAQGL
+316 TSCASVLGRAQSL
-329 QLGADY
+329 ELGADY
-335 GKVGA
+335 N
-340 GSWSPWS
+340 
-347 PPHAAAPGLT
+347 
-357 GCFLHPKVPS
+357 KVPS
-367 VEKVLKALAGLPR
+367 VEKVLKVLDGLPR

-411 LRADL
+411 LRDDL
-416 ARTAEKVQSI
+416 ARIAEKVQSI
-426 ADGFPL
+426 ADSFPL
-432 PDYTRPASEAL
+432 PDYTRPVSEAL
-443 LEAEHRSRP
+443 VKVEERSQP
-452 YLREAERFERYRWI
+452 YLREVELFERYRWI
-466 AGTVLCSIIL
+466 AGMVLCSIIL

-481 NVTGMAL
+481 NVMGMAL
-488 GAYGLSKREDPSDYE
+488 GVYGLSKRKDPSDHE

-528 LLVFATFLVG
+528 LLVFVTFLVG

-567 MNVTRQ
+567 MNLTRQ

-578 DSNLSS
+578 DSNLTSV
-584 AYRECKSGAGLWE
+584 YRECKSGAGLWE
-597 VLQLDSSYDLDEHL
+597 VLQLDRSYDLNEHL
-611 KTPQYTAD
+611 KTPKYMAD

-624 GDFTADLGDVRLLRS
+624 GDFRAHLGDIRLLRS

-686 MQRNSTVAGR
+686 MQRNSTVARR
-696 LAAEARALWHM
+696 LGAEAQALWQM
-707 QNSTVQSQE
+707 QNSTVQLQE

-731 LAPHL
+731 LAPQL
-736 KERVRRTL
+736 KEQVKRTL

-753 LPLQA
+753 LPMQA

-772 ELRYFTQYL
+772 ALRYFTQYL

-833 SIIFAVRLTKHFRPI
+833 NIILAVRLTKHFRPI
-848 RNRLISTGS
+848 RNRLM
-857 EETCPF
+857 
-863 HIPRVTALKL
+863 

>member
-1 MRAAGLLLA
+1 AGAMRAAALLPLLG
-10 WALLLRGAG
+10 WALLQPAG
-19 SWQCQPGSPGAVL
+19 CRHCRPAGPPAVL

-50 SSLDPLYG
+50 SALDPLYG

-69 NPLPTAG
+69 NPLPTELLRAALNDPG
-76 PWGRGCHGG
+76 
-85 VFHLAQGT
+85 
-93 CSTPSSVQRCRRGS
+93 SVRTS
-107 PVAQVVQYELGYV
+107 QVLQYELGYA

-130 VAVPVAGMC
+130 VAVPLAGLC

-151 RLRAHRR
+151 RLRAQRR
-158 SLGCRR
+158 SLRCRR
-164 RCLLTCL
+164 HCLLACL
-171 SFTSLVILVSV
+171 SLTSLVMLVGV
-182 TCAFVTSQRVK
+182 TCALVTSQRVK
-193 GQMEPGLGAVPS
+193 AQMEPGLAAVPS
-205 TLRTLRQHLANV
+205 TLRTLRHHLANV

-237 DLGGLSRSVGLSI
+237 DLGGLSRGVGLSI
-250 HAQLKAM
+250 HAQLQDT
-257 TYAALADLRDRAGDL
+257 TYAALADLQDRAAEL
-272 QTSLHHLQIVH
+272 QSSLQHLRILDG
-283 RTARALAAARAEL
+283 TTRALAAARAEL
-296 EPALRERRSRV
+296 EPALRERQRGV

-316 TSCASVLGRAQGL
+316 TSCASVLGRARSL
-329 QLGADY
+329 ELGADY
-335 GKVGA
+335 
-340 GSWSPWS
+340 
-347 PPHAAAPGLT
+347 T
-357 GCFLHPKVPS
+357 KVPS
-367 VEKVLKALAGLPR
+367 VENVLKALAGLPR

-402 ERMAQVIQD
+402 EKMAQVIQAI
-411 LRADL
+411 LSRAEPCRAIL
-416 ARTAEKVQSI
+416 SHAKPCQAILSRSA
-426 ADGFPL
+426 PL
-432 PDYTRPASEAL
+432 S
-443 LEAEHRSRP
+443 
-452 YLREAERFERYRWI
+452 RWI
-466 AGTVLCSIIL
+466 AGTVLCSILL

-546 RNWVNQEIYKFIDTP
+546 RNWINQEIYKFIDTP

-567 MNVTRQ
+567 MNLTRQ

-578 DSNLSS
+578 DSNLS
-584 AYRECKSGAGLWE
+584 ATYRECKSGAGLWE
-597 VLQLDSSYDLDEHL
+597 VLQLDRSYDLDEHL
-611 KTPQYTAD
+611 KTPKYTAD

-624 GDFTADLGDVRLLRS
+624 GDFTAHLGQVRLLRS

-648 ARSGVDEVDYGRF
+648 ARSGLDQVDYGRF

-686 MQRNSTVAGR
+686 MQVGGGGSTVAGR
-696 LAAEARALWHM
+696 LGAEARALWQM

-744 ATTASVEAR
+744 ATTASVEAQ

-758 QQILRQELGCFTRK
+758 QQILRQELGCFARK

-781 NWVGQTLREDVAS
+781 SWVGQTLREDVAS

-807 ILCDRIAEPW
+807 ILCDRIADPW
-817 NAFWFSL
+817 
-824 GCCTFFLIP
+824 
-833 SIIFAVRLTKHFRPI
+833 
-848 RNRLISTGS
+848 
-857 EETCPF
+857 
-863 HIPRVTALKL
+863 

>member
-10 WALLLRGAG
+10 WALLHPAA
-19 SWQCQPGSPGAVL
+19 SQQCHPSSPGGVL
-32 RFTDRHAEIRVPA
+32 RFTDRHAEIQVPA

-69 NPLPTAG
+69 NPLPTELLRTALNDPG
-76 PWGRGCHGG
+76 
-85 VFHLAQGT
+85 
-93 CSTPSSVQRCRRGS
+93 SVRTS
-107 PVAQVVQYELGYV
+107 QVVQYELGYV

-130 VAVPVAGMC
+130 VAMPVAGMC

-164 RCLLTCL
+164 RCLLACL
-171 SFTSLVILVSV
+171 SFTSLIILISV

-205 TLRTLRQHLANV
+205 TLRTLRQHLASV

-232 KQIIS
+232 KQINS

-257 TYAALADLRDRAGDL
+257 TYAALADLQDRAGDL

-296 EPALRERRSRV
+296 EPALRERRRRV

-329 QLGADY
+329 EPGADY
-335 GKVGA
+335 G
-340 GSWSPWS
+340 
-347 PPHAAAPGLT
+347 
-357 GCFLHPKVPS
+357 KVPS
-367 VEKVLKALAGLPR
+367 VEKVLEALAGLPR

-411 LRADL
+411 LRGDL

-432 PDYTRPASEAL
+432 PDYTRPVSDAL
-443 LEAEHRSRP
+443 GKAEERSRP
-452 YLREAERFERYRWI
+452 YLREVERFERYRWI
-466 AGTVLCSIIL
+466 VGTVLCSIIL
-476 LILAC
+476 LILLC

-567 MNVTRQ
+567 MNLTRQ

-584 AYRECKSGAGLWE
+584 TYRECKSGAGLWE
-597 VLQLDSSYDLDEHL
+597 VLQLDRSYDLDEHL
-611 KTPQYTAD
+611 KMSKYTAD

-716 ALVAKLGESVQFLSR
+716 ALVVSPKTVGSGATGTSLKGTTRFLSLSHLPVPQAKLGESVQFLSR

-736 KERVRRTL
+736 KERVKRTL
-744 ATTASVEAR
+744 ATMASVEAR
-753 LPLQA
+753 LPVQA
-758 QQILRQELGCFTRK
+758 QQILRQELGCFTRR
-772 ELRYFTQYL
+772 ELRYFGQYL

-807 ILCDRIAEPW
+807 ILCDRIADPW

>member
-1 MRAAGLLLA
+1 APPGSLLAAEAMRAASLLLA
-10 WALLLRGAG
+10 WVLLRPAATHQCHLAG
-19 SWQCQPGSPGAVL
+19 PGGVL
-32 RFTDRHAEIRVPA
+32 RFTDTHAEIRVPA

-69 NPLPTAG
+69 NPLPTELLRAALNDPG
-76 PWGRGCHGG
+76 
-85 VFHLAQGT
+85 
-93 CSTPSSVQRCRRGS
+93 SVRTS
-107 PVAQVVQYELGYV
+107 QVVQYELGYV

-164 RCLLTCL
+164 HCLLACL
-171 SFTSLVILVSV
+171 SLTSLIILTSV
-182 TCAFVTSQRVK
+182 VCAFVTSQRVK
-193 GQMEPGLGAVPS
+193 GQMEPGLGAVPA
-205 TLRTLRQHLANV
+205 TLRTLRQHIANIPQV
-217 PQGVQMVVDKFEVPR
+217 APLSRQGVQMVVDQFEVPR
-232 KQIIS
+232 QQIIS

-257 TYAALADLRDRAGDL
+257 TYAALVDLQDRAGDL
-272 QTSLHHLQIVH
+272 QTSLHHLQILDKTV
-283 RTARALAAARAEL
+283 RALASARAEL
-296 EPALRERRSRV
+296 EPALQERRRRV

-316 TSCASVLGRAQGL
+316 TSCASVLGRAQSL
-329 QLGADY
+329 ELGADY
-335 GKVGA
+335 
-340 GSWSPWS
+340 S
-347 PPHAAAPGLT
+347 
-357 GCFLHPKVPS
+357 KVPS

-411 LRADL
+411 LRDEM
-416 ARTAEKVQSI
+416 ARMTEKVQSI
-426 ADGFPL
+426 ANSFPL
-432 PDYTRPASEAL
+432 PDYTRPVSEAL
-443 LEAEHRSRP
+443 VKVEDRSQP
-452 YLREAERFERYRWI
+452 YLREVERFEQYRWI

-481 NVTGMAL
+481 NVIGMVL

-567 MNVTRQ
+567 MNLTRQ
-573 LNLRR
+573 LNLKR
-578 DSNLSS
+578 DSNLSA

-597 VLQLDSSYDLDEHL
+597 VLQLDRSYDLDEHL
-611 KTPQYTAD
+611 KSPKYTAD

-624 GDFTADLGDVRLLRS
+624 GDFTARLGDVRLLRS

-648 ARSGVDEVDYGRF
+648 ARSGVDEVDYRRF

-674 PGLARNLEGLQK
+674 PGLARSLEGLQK
-686 MQRNSTVAGR
+686 MQVSGRAGGGGCLCARGDVLTSLSPPQRNGTVAGR
-696 LAAEARALWHM
+696 LAAEAQALWQM

-716 ALVAKLGESVQFLSR
+716 ALVAKLGESIQFLSH

-736 KERVRRTL
+736 QERVKTTL
-744 ATTASVEAR
+744 ATITSVEAR
-753 LPLQA
+753 LPMQA
-758 QQILRQELGCFTRK
+758 QQILRQEIGCFTRK
-772 ELRYFTQYL
+772 ELRYFMQYL

-807 ILCDRIAEPW
+807 ILCDRIADPW

-833 SIIFAVRLTKHFRPI
+833 NIIFAVRLTKHFRPI
-848 RNRLISTGS
+848 RNRLM
-857 EETCPF
+857 
-863 HIPRVTALKL
+863 

>member
-1 MRAAGLLLA
+1 ADGAPGSLLATAGAMRAAGLLLA
-10 WALLLRGAG
+10 WALLLLLLQGSAG
-19 SWQCQPGSPGAVL
+19 QQCHPSGPTGVL

-58 LVRRCLDLIQQ
+58 LVRSCLDLIQQ
-69 NPLPTAG
+69 NPLPTGELRAAAAG
-76 PWGRGCHGG
+76 
-85 VFHLAQGT
+85 AGT
-93 CSTPSSVQRCRRGS
+93 GS

-164 RCLLTCL
+164 RCLLACL
-171 SFTSLVILVSV
+171 SFTSLIILIGV
-182 TCAFVTSQRVK
+182 TCAFVTNQRVK

-232 KQIIS
+232 KQISS

-250 HAQLKAM
+250 HSQLKAV
-257 TYAALADLRDRAGDL
+257 TYAALEELQERAGDL
-272 QTSLHHLQIVH
+272 QTSLHHLQILH
-283 RTARALAAARAEL
+283 RTVRALAAARAEL
-296 EPALRERRSRV
+296 EPALRERRRRV

-316 TSCASVLGRAQGL
+316 TSCSSVLGRAQSL
-329 QLGADY
+329 ELGADY
-335 GKVGA
+335 G
-340 GSWSPWS
+340 
-347 PPHAAAPGLT
+347 
-357 GCFLHPKVPS
+357 KVPS

-411 LRADL
+411 LRGDL

-432 PDYTRPASEAL
+432 PDYTRPVSEAL
-443 LEAEHRSRP
+443 LKAEQRSQP
-452 YLREAERFERYRWI
+452 YLREVERFERYRWI

-503 CRGEAG
+503 CRAEAG

-514 VGVGL
+514 LGVGL

-567 MNVTRQ
+567 MNLTQQ

-584 AYRECKSGAGLWE
+584 AYRFTGDHQSFTGGHQSFTGRAGSPSEPL
-597 VLQLDSSYDLDEHL
+597 LRPS
-611 KTPQYTAD
+611 QYTAD

-624 GDFTADLGDVRLLRS
+624 GDFTANLGDVRLLRS
-639 EGRQDLETF
+639 EGRQDLESF
-648 ARSGVDEVDYGRF
+648 ARSGLDEVDYERF
-661 QEEMKNPVVQTSL
+661 QEEMKNPVVQSSL

-686 MQRNSTVAGR
+686 MQVSGGASGGGAPGGPGAVLSPLCPQRNRTVAGR
-696 LAAEARALWHM
+696 LAEEARALWHLH
-707 QNSTVQSQE
+707 NSTVQPQE
-716 ALVAKLGESVQFLSR
+716 ALVAKLGESVRFLSS

-736 KERVRRTL
+736 KERLRKTL

-758 QQILRQELGCFTRK
+758 QQILRQ
-772 ELRYFTQYL
+772 
-781 NWVGQTLREDVAS
+781 
-794 CQPLAT
+794 
-800 ALDNGRV
+800 
-807 ILCDRIAEPW
+807 
-817 NAFWFSL
+817 
-824 GCCTFFLIP
+824 
-833 SIIFAVRLTKHFRPI
+833 
-848 RNRLISTGS
+848 
-857 EETCPF
+857 
-863 HIPRVTALKL
+863 

>member
-1 MRAAGLLLA
+1 MPGVAKQAWDGLGDASTQPRQAQPPRGARRGNKPRQRLGFARRPTRQAGFPEQRAEPERDPSWAGHDPPPARRLTEPPGSLLAAEAMRAAGLLLA
-10 WALLLRGAG
+10 WALLCPAG
-19 SWQCQPGSPGAVL
+19 TQQCHLTSPSGVL
-32 RFTDRHAEIRVPA
+32 RFTDTHAEIRVPA

-58 LVRRCLDLIQQ
+58 LVRHCLDLIQQ
-69 NPLPTAG
+69 NPLPTELLRAALNDPG
-76 PWGRGCHGG
+76 
-85 VFHLAQGT
+85 
-93 CSTPSSVQRCRRGS
+93 SVRTL
-107 PVAQVVQYELGYV
+107 QVVQYELGYV

-144 SRRRCGG
+144 SRRQCGG

-164 RCLLTCL
+164 HCLLACL
-171 SFTSLVILVSV
+171 SLTSLVILVI
-182 TCAFVTSQRVK
+182 CAFVTSQRVK
-193 GQMEPGLGAVPS
+193 GQMEPGLGAVPA
-205 TLRTLRQHLANV
+205 TLRTLRQHITNV
-217 PQGVQMVVDKFEVPR
+217 PQMVVDQFEVPR
-232 KQIIS
+232 QQIIS
-237 DLGGLSRSVGLSI
+237 DL
-250 HAQLKAM
+250 
-257 TYAALADLRDRAGDL
+257 DL
-272 QTSLHHLQIVH
+272 QTSLHHLQILDKTV
-283 RTARALAAARAEL
+283 RALAAARAEL
-296 EPALRERRSRV
+296 EPALRERRRRV

-316 TSCASVLGRAQGL
+316 TSCASVLGRAQSL
-329 QLGADY
+329 ELGADY
-335 GKVGA
+335 
-340 GSWSPWS
+340 S
-347 PPHAAAPGLT
+347 
-357 GCFLHPKVPS
+357 KVPS

-402 ERMAQVIQD
+402 ERMATTGD
-411 LRADL
+411 TR
-416 ARTAEKVQSI
+416 EHEGVQGLWQRWVLS
-426 ADGFPL
+426 PHPEPQL
-432 PDYTRPASEAL
+432 VYRPHISRLCPAAL
-443 LEAEHRSRP
+443 SS
-452 YLREAERFERYRWI
+452 RWI

-476 LILAC
+476 LILTC

-503 CRGEAG
+503 RRGEAG

-567 MNVTRQ
+567 MNITRQ

-578 DSNLSS
+578 DSNLS
-584 AYRECKSGAGLWE
+584 AVECKSGAGLWE
-597 VLQLDSSYDLDEHL
+597 VLQLKRSYDLDEHL
-611 KTPQYTAD
+611 KTPKYTAD

-624 GDFTADLGDVRLLRS
+624 GDFTARLGDVRLLRS

-648 ARSGVDEVDYGRF
+648 ARSGVDEVDYRRF

-674 PGLARNLEGLQK
+674 SGLARSLEGLQK
-686 MQRNSTVAGR
+686 MQVSSRVGVPVKGATGLLHPSHLPV
-696 LAAEARALWHM
+696 L
-707 QNSTVQSQE
+707 Q
-716 ALVAKLGESVQFLSR
+716 AKLGESVQFLSR

-736 KERVRRTL
+736 QVF
-744 ATTASVEAR
+744 VQF
-753 LPLQA
+753 LPALKNMWCA
-758 QQILRQELGCFTRK
+758 MGPTCHRPK
-772 ELRYFTQYL
+772 
-781 NWVGQTLREDVAS
+781 NPLREDVAS

-807 ILCDRIAEPW
+807 ILCDRIADPW

-833 SIIFAVRLTKHFRPI
+833 NIIFAVRLTKHFRPI

>member
-1 MRAAGLLLA
+1 GSLLAAEAMRAAGLLLA
-10 WALLLRGAG
+10 WVLLRPAATQQCHLAG
-19 SWQCQPGSPGAVL
+19 TGSVL
-32 RFTDRHAEIRVPA
+32 RFTDRHAEIRVPRGMLLYPSPAA
-45 LHRVP
+45 LGGLGVHRVG
-50 SSLDPLYG
+50 SVTGALVSFAELLRAALNDPG
-58 LVRRCLDLIQQ
+58 SVR
-69 NPLPTAG
+69 T
-76 PWGRGCHGG
+76 
-85 VFHLAQGT
+85 
-93 CSTPSSVQRCRRGS
+93 S
-107 PVAQVVQYELGYV
+107 QVVQYELGYV

-158 SLGCRR
+158 SLSCRR
-164 RCLLTCL
+164 HCLLACL
-171 SFTSLVILVSV
+171 SLTSLVILTSV
-182 TCAFVTSQRVK
+182 VCAFVTSQRVK
-193 GQMEPGLGAVPS
+193 AQMEPGLGAVPA
-205 TLRTLRQHLANV
+205 TLRTLRQHIANI
-217 PQGVQMVVDKFEVPR
+217 PQVGPGTRCSPGTAAFP
-232 KQIIS
+232 
-237 DLGGLSRSVGLSI
+237 SRSRL
-250 HAQLKAM
+250 
-257 TYAALADLRDRAGDL
+257 GDL
-272 QTSLHHLQIVH
+272 QTSLHHLQILDK
-283 RTARALAAARAEL
+283 TARALASARAEL
-296 EPALRERRSRV
+296 EPALRERRRRV

-329 QLGADY
+329 ELGADY
-335 GKVGA
+335 
-340 GSWSPWS
+340 S
-347 PPHAAAPGLT
+347 
-357 GCFLHPKVPS
+357 KVPS

-380 SDFAEMIRQGNGTFN
+380 SDFAEMIRWDKGTVR
-395 SIPELAV
+395 PLQ
-402 ERMAQVIQD
+402 RCLGPTD
-411 LRADL
+411 LRDEMAHM
-416 ARTAEKVQSI
+416 TEKVQSI
-426 ADGFPL
+426 ANSFPL
-432 PDYTRPASEAL
+432 PDYTQPVSEAL
-443 LEAEHRSRP
+443 VKAEDRSRP
-452 YLREAERFERYRWI
+452 YLREVERFERYRWI

-476 LILAC
+476 LILVC

-488 GAYGLSKREDPSDYE
+488 GAYGLSKREDPSDHE

-567 MNVTRQ
+567 MNLTRQ

-578 DSNLSS
+578 DSNLS
-584 AYRECKSGAGLWE
+584 ATYRECKSGAGLWE
-597 VLQLDSSYDLDEHL
+597 VLQLDRSYDLDEHL
-611 KTPQYTAD
+611 KSHKYTAD

-624 GDFTADLGDVRLLRS
+624 GDFMARLGDVRLLRS

-648 ARSGVDEVDYGRF
+648 AHSGVDEVDYGRF

-674 PGLARNLEGLQK
+674 SGLARSLEGLQK
-686 MQRNSTVAGR
+686 MQVRAAG
-696 LAAEARALWHM
+696 LLYPSHLPVP
-707 QNSTVQSQE
+707 Q
-716 ALVAKLGESVQFLSR
+716 AKLGESVQFLSR

-736 KERVRRTL
+736 QVLVQFLSALKNTWRPTGPPRQQN
-744 ATTASVEAR
+744 ASPQAR
-753 LPLQA
+753 SGFMPCLHFLFQ
-758 QQILRQELGCFTRK
+758 
-772 ELRYFTQYL
+772 
-781 NWVGQTLREDVAS
+781 LREDVAS

-807 ILCDRIAEPW
+807 ILCDRIADPW

-833 SIIFAVRLTKHFRPI
+833 SIIFAIRLTKHFRPI

>member
-1 MRAAGLLLA
+1 MRVAGLLLA
-10 WALLLRGAG
+10 WALLHPAATQ
-19 SWQCQPGSPGAVL
+19 QCHPTSPGGVL

-58 LVRRCLDLIQQ
+58 LVRGCLDLIQQ
-69 NPLPTAG
+69 NPLPT
-76 PWGRGCHGG
+76 
-85 VFHLAQGT
+85 
-93 CSTPSSVQRCRRGS
+93 GS
-107 PVAQVVQYELGYV
+107 PVVQVVQYELGYV

-130 VAVPVAGMC
+130 VAMPVAGMC

-151 RLRAHRR
+151 RLRAHGR

-164 RCLLTCL
+164 RCLLLCL
-171 SFTSLVILVSV
+171 SFTSLIILV
-182 TCAFVTSQRVK
+182 TCALVTSQRVK
-193 GQMEPGLGAVPS
+193 GQMEPGLGAVPA

-217 PQGVQMVVDKFEVPR
+217 PQ
-232 KQIIS
+232 
-237 DLGGLSRSVGLSI
+237 VGPG
-250 HAQLKAM
+250 
-257 TYAALADLRDRAGDL
+257 AALPPARDL
-272 QTSLHHLQIVH
+272 QTSLHHLQIVD

-296 EPALRERRSRV
+296 EPVLRERRHRV
-307 VALLDDPRC
+307 VVLLDDPRC
-316 TSCASVLGRAQGL
+316 TSCASVLGRAQSL
-329 QLGADY
+329 ELGADY
-335 GKVGA
+335 N
-340 GSWSPWS
+340 
-347 PPHAAAPGLT
+347 
-357 GCFLHPKVPS
+357 KVPS
-367 VEKVLKALAGLPR
+367 VEKVLKVLDGLPR
-380 SDFAEMIRQGNGTFN
+380 SDFAEMIRQHPRAHSSG
-395 SIPELAV
+395 PA
-402 ERMAQVIQD
+402 D
-411 LRADL
+411 LRDDL
-416 ARTAEKVQSI
+416 ARIAEKVQSI
-426 ADGFPL
+426 ADSFPL
-432 PDYTRPASEAL
+432 PDYTRPVSEAL
-443 LEAEHRSRP
+443 VKVEERSQP
-452 YLREAERFERYRWI
+452 YLREVKLFERYRWI
-466 AGTVLCSIIL
+466 AGMVLCSIIL

-481 NVTGMAL
+481 NVMGMAL
-488 GAYGLSKREDPSDYE
+488 GVYGLSKRKDPSDHE

-528 LLVFATFLVG
+528 LLVFVTFLVG

-567 MNVTRQ
+567 MNLTRQ

-578 DSNLSS
+578 DSNLTSM
-584 AYRECKSGAGLWE
+584 YRWCKSGAGLWE
-597 VLQLDSSYDLDEHL
+597 VLQLDRSYDLNEHL
-611 KTPQYTAD
+611 KTPKYMAD

-624 GDFTADLGDVRLLRS
+624 GDFRAHLGDIRLLRS

-686 MQRNSTVAGR
+686 MQHSPSMLPFLCPGARLLHQEGAAVFQPVPQLGR
-696 LAAEARALWHM
+696 AD
-707 QNSTVQSQE
+707 
-716 ALVAKLGESVQFLSR
+716 GECSA
-731 LAPHL
+731 APHGDSWGRGVTMDPSH
-736 KERVRRTL
+736 KPQT
-744 ATTASVEAR
+744 EAEKCIPGAWSG
-753 LPLQA
+753 LMPCVCSLFQ
-758 QQILRQELGCFTRK
+758 
-772 ELRYFTQYL
+772 
-781 NWVGQTLREDVAS
+781 LREDVAS

-833 SIIFAVRLTKHFRPI
+833 NIILAVRLTKHFRPI

>member
-1 MRAAGLLLA
+1 
-10 WALLLRGAG
+10 
-19 SWQCQPGSPGAVL
+19 
-32 RFTDRHAEIRVPA
+32 
-45 LHRVP
+45 
-50 SSLDPLYG
+50 
-58 LVRRCLDLIQQ
+58 
-69 NPLPTAG
+69 
-76 PWGRGCHGG
+76 
-85 VFHLAQGT
+85 
-93 CSTPSSVQRCRRGS
+93 
-107 PVAQVVQYELGYV
+107 
-120 VCAAVALLFT
+120 
-130 VAVPVAGMC
+130 
-139 FCYCR
+139 
-144 SRRRCGG
+144 
-151 RLRAHRR
+151 
-158 SLGCRR
+158 
-164 RCLLTCL
+164 
-171 SFTSLVILVSV
+171 
-182 TCAFVTSQRVK
+182 
-193 GQMEPGLGAVPS
+193 
-205 TLRTLRQHLANV
+205 
-217 PQGVQMVVDKFEVPR
+217 
-232 KQIIS
+232 
-237 DLGGLSRSVGLSI
+237 
-250 HAQLKAM
+250 
-257 TYAALADLRDRAGDL
+257 
-272 QTSLHHLQIVH
+272 
-283 RTARALAAARAEL
+283 
-296 EPALRERRSRV
+296 
-307 VALLDDPRC
+307 DDPRC

-335 GKVGA
+335 A
-340 GSWSPWS
+340 
-347 PPHAAAPGLT
+347 
-357 GCFLHPKVPS
+357 KVPS
-367 VEKVLKALAGLPR
+367 VEKVLEALAGLPR

-411 LRADL
+411 LRGDL
-416 ARTAEKVQSI
+416 ARTAGKVQSI

-443 LEAEHRSRP
+443 LKAEERSQP
-452 YLREAERFERYRWI
+452 YLREVERFERYRWI

-481 NVTGMAL
+481 NCTGMAL
-488 GAYGLSKREDPSDYE
+488 GVYGLAKREDPSDYE

-567 MNVTRQ
+567 MNLSRQ

-597 VLQLDSSYDLDEHL
+597 VLQLHSSYDLDEHL
-611 KTPQYTAD
+611 KPPKYTAD

-648 ARSGVDEVDYGRF
+648 ARSGLDESWILGTPVSVSP
-661 QEEMKNPVVQTSL
+661 QMKNPVVQTSL

-686 MQRNSTVAGR
+686 MQRNGTVAGR
-696 LAAEARALWHM
+696 LAAEARALWHL

-758 QQILRQELGCFTRK
+758 QQILRQ
-772 ELRYFTQYL
+772 
-781 NWVGQTLREDVAS
+781 
-794 CQPLAT
+794 
-800 ALDNGRV
+800 
-807 ILCDRIAEPW
+807 
-817 NAFWFSL
+817 
-824 GCCTFFLIP
+824 
-833 SIIFAVRLTKHFRPI
+833 
-848 RNRLISTGS
+848 
-857 EETCPF
+857 
-863 HIPRVTALKL
+863 

>member
-1 MRAAGLLLA
+1 MRAAGPPLLLLA
-10 WALLLRGAG
+10 WALLLRAAASQQCHPAG
-19 SWQCQPGSPGAVL
+19 PGAVL
-32 RFTDRHAEIRVPA
+32 RFTERHAEIRVPA

-69 NPLPTAG
+69 NPLPTELLRTALNDPG
-76 PWGRGCHGG
+76 
-85 VFHLAQGT
+85 
-93 CSTPSSVQRCRRGS
+93 SVRT
-107 PVAQVVQYELGYV
+107 AQVVQYELGYV

-164 RCLLTCL
+164 RCLLACL
-171 SFTSLVILVSV
+171 SLTSLAMLVSV
-182 TCAFVTSQRVK
+182 SCAFVSGQRVK
-193 GQMEPGLGAVPS
+193 GQVEPGLAAVPS

-232 KQIIS
+232 KQILS

-250 HAQLKAM
+250 HAQLSAV
-257 TYAALADLRDRAGDL
+257 TYAALADLQDRAADL

-296 EPALRERRSRV
+296 EPALRERRRAA
-307 VALLDDPRC
+307 VALLDDARC
-316 TSCASVLGRAQGL
+316 TSCASALGRAQRL

-335 GKVGA
+335 A
-340 GSWSPWS
+340 
-347 PPHAAAPGLT
+347 
-357 GCFLHPKVPS
+357 KVPS

-402 ERMAQVIQD
+402 ERMAQLIQD
-411 LRADL
+411 LRADV

-426 ADGFPL
+426 ADSFPL

-443 LEAEHRSRP
+443 AEAEQRSQP
-452 YLREAERFERYRWI
+452 YLREARRFERYRWI

-481 NVTGMAL
+481 NGTGMAL

-567 MNVTRQ
+567 MNLTRQ

-611 KTPQYTAD
+611 RSPKYTAD
-619 FQKRL
+619 LQKRL
-624 GDFTADLGDVRLLRS
+624 GDFTVGLGDVRLLRS

-648 ARSGVDEVDYGRF
+648 ARSGLDEVDYGRF
-661 QEEMKNPVVQTSL
+661 QEEMKNAVVQTSL
-674 PGLARNLEGLQK
+674 PGLARSLEGLQK

-736 KERVRRTL
+736 KEQVRRTL

-758 QQILRQELGCFTRK
+758 QQILRQELGCFARK

-824 GCCTFFLIP
+824 GCCTFLLIP

>member
-1 MRAAGLLLA
+1 MPGVAKQAWDGLGDASTQPRQAQPPRGARRGNKPRQRLGFARRPTRQAGFPEQRAEPERDPSWAGHDPPPARRLTEPPGSLLAAEAMRAAGLLLA
-10 WALLLRGAG
+10 WALLCPAG
-19 SWQCQPGSPGAVL
+19 TQQCHLTSPSGVL
-32 RFTDRHAEIRVPA
+32 RFTDTHAEIRVPA

-58 LVRRCLDLIQQ
+58 LVRHCLDLIQQ
-69 NPLPTAG
+69 NPLPTELLRAALNDPG
-76 PWGRGCHGG
+76 
-85 VFHLAQGT
+85 
-93 CSTPSSVQRCRRGS
+93 SVRTL
-107 PVAQVVQYELGYV
+107 QVVQYELGYV

-144 SRRRCGG
+144 SRRQCGG

-164 RCLLTCL
+164 HCLLACL
-171 SFTSLVILVSV
+171 SLTSLVILVI
-182 TCAFVTSQRVK
+182 CAFVTSQRVK
-193 GQMEPGLGAVPS
+193 GQMEPGLGAVPA
-205 TLRTLRQHLANV
+205 TLRTLRQHITNV
-217 PQGVQMVVDKFEVPR
+217 PQVGPRAASPFEVPR
-232 KQIIS
+232 QQIIS
-237 DLGGLSRSVGLSI
+237 DLGGNVGLSI
-250 HAQLKAM
+250 HEQLKAM
-257 TYAALADLRDRAGDL
+257 TYAALRGSPWDL
-272 QTSLHHLQIVH
+272 QTSLHHLQILDKTV
-283 RTARALAAARAEL
+283 RALAAARAEL
-296 EPALRERRSRV
+296 EPALRERRRRV

-316 TSCASVLGRAQGL
+316 TSCASVLGRAQSL
-329 QLGADY
+329 ELGADY
-335 GKVGA
+335 SKQGHPPWDGGVWGHRVGHRDH
-340 GSWSPWS
+340 
-347 PPHAAAPGLT
+347 PPLQHGLDPT
-357 GCFLHPKVPS
+357 
-367 VEKVLKALAGLPR
+367 
-380 SDFAEMIRQGNGTFN
+380 
-395 SIPELAV
+395 
-402 ERMAQVIQD
+402 D
-411 LRADL
+411 LRDEM
-416 ARTAEKVQSI
+416 ARMTEKVQSI
-426 ADGFPL
+426 ADSFPL
-432 PDYTRPASEAL
+432 PDYTQPVSEAL
-443 LEAEHRSRP
+443 VKAEDRSQP
-452 YLREAERFERYRWI
+452 YLREVERFEHYRWI

-476 LILAC
+476 LILTC

-503 CRGEAG
+503 RRGEAG

-567 MNVTRQ
+567 MNITRQ

-578 DSNLSS
+578 DSNLS
-584 AYRECKSGAGLWE
+584 AVYRWCKSGAGLWE
-597 VLQLDSSYDLDEHL
+597 VLQLKRSYDLDEHL
-611 KTPQYTAD
+611 KTPKYTAD

-624 GDFTADLGDVRLLRS
+624 GDFTARLGDVRLLRS

-648 ARSGVDEVDYGRF
+648 ARSGVDEVDYRRF

-674 PGLARNLEGLQK
+674 SGLARSLEGLQK
-686 MQRNSTVAGR
+686 MQVSSRVGLLHPSHLPV
-696 LAAEARALWHM
+696 L
-707 QNSTVQSQE
+707 Q
-716 ALVAKLGESVQFLSR
+716 AKLGESVQFLSR

-736 KERVRRTL
+736 QVF
-744 ATTASVEAR
+744 VQF
-753 LPLQA
+753 LPRDTCPPCCLPSA
-758 QQILRQELGCFTRK
+758 QEIGCFTRK
-772 ELRYFTQYL
+772 ELRYLAQYL
-781 NWVGQTLREDVAS
+781 NWLREDVAS

-807 ILCDRIAEPW
+807 ILCDRIADPW

-833 SIIFAVRLTKHFRPI
+833 NIIFAVRLTKHFRPI

>member
-1 MRAAGLLLA
+1 GTPGSLLATAGAMRAAGLLLA
-10 WALLLRGAG
+10 WALLHPAA
-19 SWQCQPGSPGAVL
+19 SQQCHPSSPGGVL
-32 RFTDRHAEIRVPA
+32 RFTDRHAEIQVPA

-58 LVRRCLDLIQQ
+58 LVRHCLDLIQQ
-69 NPLPTAG
+69 NPLPTELLRTALNDPG
-76 PWGRGCHGG
+76 
-85 VFHLAQGT
+85 
-93 CSTPSSVQRCRRGS
+93 SVRTS
-107 PVAQVVQYELGYV
+107 QVVQYELGYV

-164 RCLLTCL
+164 RCLLACL
-171 SFTSLVILVSV
+171 SFTSLIILISV

-205 TLRTLRQHLANV
+205 TLRTLRQHLASV
-217 PQGVQMVVDKFEVPR
+217 PQVAPLSWQGVQMVVDKFEVPR

-257 TYAALADLRDRAGDL
+257 TYAALADLQDRAGDL

-296 EPALRERRSRV
+296 EPALRERRRRV

-316 TSCASVLGRAQGL
+316 TSCASIMGRAQGL
-329 QLGADY
+329 ELGADY
-335 GKVGA
+335 G
-340 GSWSPWS
+340 
-347 PPHAAAPGLT
+347 
-357 GCFLHPKVPS
+357 KVPS

-380 SDFAEMIRQGNGTFN
+380 SDFAEMIHQGNGTFN

-402 ERMAQVIQD
+402 ERMAQVTQD
-411 LRADL
+411 LQGDL
-416 ARTAEKVQSI
+416 ARMAEKVQSI
-426 ADGFPL
+426 ADSFPL
-432 PDYTRPASEAL
+432 PDYTWPVSEAL
-443 LEAEHRSRP
+443 VKAEQWSQP
-452 YLREAERFERYRWI
+452 YLREVQRFEWYRWI
-466 AGTVLCSIIL
+466 AGTVLCSILL
-476 LILAC
+476 LILLC
-481 NVTGMAL
+481 NMTGMAL

-503 CRGEAG
+503 SRGEAG

-567 MNVTRQ
+567 MNITRQ

-584 AYRECKSGAGLWE
+584 TYRECKSGAGLWE
-597 VLQLDSSYDLDEHL
+597 VLQLDRSYDLDEHL
-611 KTPQYTAD
+611 KTPKYTAD

-624 GDFTADLGDVRLLRS
+624 GDFTVNLGDVRLLRS

-648 ARSGVDEVDYGRF
+648 ASSGVDEVDYRHF

-674 PGLARNLEGLQK
+674 PSLARNLEGLQK

-696 LAAEARALWHM
+696 LAAEAQALWHM

-716 ALVAKLGESVQFLSR
+716 ALVAKLGESIQFLSH

-736 KERVRRTL
+736 KERVKRTL

-753 LPLQA
+753 LPVQA

-772 ELRYFTQYL
+772 ELRYFAQYL
-781 NWVGQTLREDVAS
+781 NWVRQTLREDVAS

-800 ALDNGRV
+800 ALDNGQV
-807 ILCDRIAEPW
+807 ILCDRITDPW

-833 SIIFAVRLTKHFRPI
+833 NIIFAVRLTKHFRPI

>member
-1 MRAAGLLLA
+1 PIWG
-10 WALLLRGAG
+10 
-19 SWQCQPGSPGAVL
+19 
-32 RFTDRHAEIRVPA
+32 
-45 LHRVP
+45 HRVGCRDQP
-50 SSLDPLYG
+50 PL
-58 LVRRCLDLIQQ
+58 Q
-69 NPLPTAG
+69 
-76 PWGRGCHGG
+76 H
-85 VFHLAQGT
+85 
-93 CSTPSSVQRCRRGS
+93 
-107 PVAQVVQYELGYV
+107 
-120 VCAAVALLFT
+120 
-130 VAVPVAGMC
+130 
-139 FCYCR
+139 
-144 SRRRCGG
+144 
-151 RLRAHRR
+151 
-158 SLGCRR
+158 SLG
-164 RCLLTCL
+164 
-171 SFTSLVILVSV
+171 
-182 TCAFVTSQRVK
+182 
-193 GQMEPGLGAVPS
+193 P
-205 TLRTLRQHLANV
+205 
-217 PQGVQMVVDKFEVPR
+217 
-232 KQIIS
+232 
-237 DLGGLSRSVGLSI
+237 
-250 HAQLKAM
+250 
-257 TYAALADLRDRAGDL
+257 ADLRDDL
-272 QTSLHHLQIVH
+272 T
-283 RTARALAAARAEL
+283 
-296 EPALRERRSRV
+296 
-307 VALLDDPRC
+307 
-316 TSCASVLGRAQGL
+316 
-329 QLGADY
+329 
-335 GKVGA
+335 
-340 GSWSPWS
+340 
-347 PPHAAAPGLT
+347 
-357 GCFLHPKVPS
+357 
-367 VEKVLKALAGLPR
+367 
-380 SDFAEMIRQGNGTFN
+380 
-395 SIPELAV
+395 
-402 ERMAQVIQD
+402 
-411 LRADL
+411 
-416 ARTAEKVQSI
+416 RTAEKVQSI
-426 ADGFPL
+426 ADSFPF
-432 PDYTRPASEAL
+432 PDYTRPVSEAL
-443 LEAEHRSRP
+443 LKAEDRSQP

-538 GNIQTLVC
+538 GNIHTLVC

-567 MNVTRQ
+567 MNLTRQ

-597 VLQLDSSYDLDEHL
+597 VLQLDRSYDLDEHL
-611 KTPQYTAD
+611 KTPKYTAD

-624 GDFTADLGDVRLLRS
+624 GDFTANLGDVRLLRS

-686 MQRNSTVAGR
+686 MQRNGTVAGR
-696 LAAEARALWHM
+696 LAAEARALWQM

-736 KERVRRTL
+736 KVL
-744 ATTASVEAR
+744 VSLFQPQKSCIPGAR
-753 LPLQA
+753 GGLMPCPCSLFQ
-758 QQILRQELGCFTRK
+758 
-772 ELRYFTQYL
+772 
-781 NWVGQTLREDVAS
+781 LREDVAS

-807 ILCDRIAEPW
+807 ILCDRIADPW

-833 SIIFAVRLTKHFRPI
+833 NIIFAVRLTKHFRPI

>member
-1 MRAAGLLLA
+1 MHAAGLLLA
-10 WALLLRGAG
+10 WALLRPAG
-19 SWQCQPGSPGAVL
+19 TQQCHNAGPGGVL
-32 RFTDRHAEIRVPA
+32 RFTDTHAEIRVPA

-69 NPLPTAG
+69 NPLPTELLRAA
-76 PWGRGCHGG
+76 
-85 VFHLAQGT
+85 LND
-93 CSTPSSVQRCRRGS
+93 PSSVQTS
-107 PVAQVVQYELGYV
+107 QVVQYELGYV

-130 VAVPVAGMC
+130 VAVPMAGMC

-164 RCLLTCL
+164 HCLLSCL
-171 SFTSLVILVSV
+171 SLTSLIILASVI
-182 TCAFVTSQRVK
+182 CAFVTSQRVK
-193 GQMEPGLGAVPS
+193 VQMEPGLGAVPS
-205 TLRTLRQHLANV
+205 TLRTLRQHIANV
-217 PQGVQMVVDKFEVPR
+217 PQGVQMVVDQFEVPR
-232 KQIIS
+232 QQITS

-257 TYAALADLRDRAGDL
+257 TYAALAELQDRAGDL
-272 QTSLHHLQIVH
+272 QTSLHHLQILEQ
-283 RTARALAAARAEL
+283 TARALAAARDEL
-296 EPALRERRSRV
+296 DPVLRERRRRV

-316 TSCASVLGRAQGL
+316 TSCASVLGRAQSL
-329 QLGADY
+329 ELGADY
-335 GKVGA
+335 G
-340 GSWSPWS
+340 
-347 PPHAAAPGLT
+347 
-357 GCFLHPKVPS
+357 KVPS

-411 LRADL
+411 LRDEM
-416 ARTAEKVQSI
+416 ARTTEKVQSI
-426 ADGFPL
+426 ADSFPL
-432 PDYTRPASEAL
+432 HDYTRPVSEAL
-443 LEAEHRSRP
+443 MKAEDRSQP
-452 YLREAERFERYRWI
+452 YLREVQRFEHYRWI

-481 NVTGMAL
+481 NVAGMAL

-519 AFLFSWLLI
+519 AFLFSWLLV

-567 MNVTRQ
+567 MNLTRQ

-578 DSNLSS
+578 DSNLSTT
-584 AYRECKSGAGLWE
+584 YRECKSGAGLWE
-597 VLQLDSSYDLDEHL
+597 VLHLDRAYDLDEHL
-611 KTPQYTAD
+611 KTPKVRAGSRQSLWGCHGDGTSFTGDTGGRSGSPMPGSITSMPPPQYTAD

-624 GDFTADLGDVRLLRS
+624 ADFTARLGDVRLLRS

-661 QEEMKNPVVQTSL
+661 QEEMRKPVVQTSI
-674 PGLARNLEGLQK
+674 PGLARSLEGLQK

-696 LAAEARALWHM
+696 LAAEAQALWQM

-716 ALVAKLGESVQFLSR
+716 ALVEKLGESVQFLSH

-736 KERVRRTL
+736 QERVRTTL
-744 ATTASVEAR
+744 ATIASVEAR
-753 LPLQA
+753 LPVQA
-758 QQILRQELGCFTRK
+758 QQILRQEIGCFTRR

-807 ILCDRIAEPW
+807 ILCDRIADPW

-833 SIIFAVRLTKHFRPI
+833 NIIFAIRLTKHFRPI

>member
-1 MRAAGLLLA
+1 RSPAGSLLTMRAAGLLLA
-10 WALLLRGAG
+10 WALLHPASTQQCHLASPAG
-19 SWQCQPGSPGAVL
+19 VL
-32 RFTDRHAEIRVPA
+32 RFTDTHAEIRVPA

-69 NPLPTAG
+69 NPLPTELLRAA
-76 PWGRGCHGG
+76 
-85 VFHLAQGT
+85 LNN
-93 CSTPSSVQRCRRGS
+93 PSSVRTS
-107 PVAQVVQYELGYV
+107 QVVQYELGYV

-164 RCLLTCL
+164 HCLLTCL
-171 SFTSLVILVSV
+171 SLTSLVILTSV
-182 TCAFVTSQRVK
+182 ICAFVTSQRVK
-193 GQMEPGLGAVPS
+193 GQMEPGLGAVPT
-205 TLRTLRQHLANV
+205 TLRTLRQHIANV
-217 PQGVQMVVDKFEVPR
+217 PQVAPFSWQGVQMVVDQFEVPR
-232 KQIIS
+232 QQINS

-257 TYAALADLRDRAGDL
+257 TYAALADLQDRAGDL
-272 QTSLHHLQIVH
+272 QTSLHHLQILDS
-283 RTARALAAARAEL
+283 RARALAAARAEL
-296 EPALRERRSRV
+296 EPALRERRRRV
-307 VALLDDPRC
+307 VELLDDPRC
-316 TSCASVLGRAQGL
+316 TSCASVLGRAQSL
-329 QLGADY
+329 ELGADY
-335 GKVGA
+335 G
-340 GSWSPWS
+340 
-347 PPHAAAPGLT
+347 
-357 GCFLHPKVPS
+357 KVPS
-367 VEKVLKALAGLPR
+367 VEKVLKELAGLPR

-411 LRADL
+411 LRDEM
-416 ARTAEKVQSI
+416 ARVAEKVQSI

-432 PDYTRPASEAL
+432 HDYTRPVSEAL
-443 LEAEHRSRP
+443 GKAEDRSQP
-452 YLREAERFERYRWI
+452 YLREVERFEHYRWI

-481 NVTGMAL
+481 NVIGMAL
-488 GAYGLSKREDPSDYE
+488 GTYGLSKREDPSDYE

-567 MNVTRQ
+567 MNLTRQ

-578 DSNLSS
+578 DSNLSATYRWVPQDPPLPPTHQRLIWGHAANTPLPS
-584 AYRECKSGAGLWE
+584 RECKSGAGLWE
-597 VLQLDSSYDLDEHL
+597 VLQLDRSYDLDEHL
-611 KTPQYTAD
+611 KTPKYTAD

-624 GDFTADLGDVRLLRS
+624 GEFTARLGEVRLLRS

-648 ARSGVDEVDYGRF
+648 ARSGLDQVDYGRF

-674 PGLARNLEGLQK
+674 PGLARSLEGLQK

-696 LAAEARALWHM
+696 LAAEAQALWEM

-736 KERVRRTL
+736 QERVKTTL
-744 ATTASVEAR
+744 ATTSSVEAR
-753 LPLQA
+753 LPVQA
-758 QQILRQELGCFTRK
+758 QQILRQEIGCFTRK

-807 ILCDRIAEPW
+807 ILCDRIADPW

-833 SIIFAVRLTKHFRPI
+833 NIIFAIRLTKHFRPI
-848 RNRLISTGS
+848 RNRLM
-857 EETCPF
+857 
-863 HIPRVTALKL
+863 

>member
-1 MRAAGLLLA
+1 AEGAPGSLLATAGAMRAVGLLLA
-10 WALLLRGAG
+10 WALLHPAA
-19 SWQCQPGSPGAVL
+19 SQQCHPSSPGGVL

-69 NPLPTAG
+69 NPLPTELLRTALNDPG
-76 PWGRGCHGG
+76 
-85 VFHLAQGT
+85 
-93 CSTPSSVQRCRRGS
+93 SVRTS
-107 PVAQVVQYELGYV
+107 QVVQYELGYV
-120 VCAAVALLFT
+120 ICAAVALLFT

-164 RCLLTCL
+164 RCLLACL
-171 SFTSLVILVSV
+171 SFTSLVILISV

-217 PQGVQMVVDKFEVPR
+217 PQVAPPSWQGVQMVVDKFEVPR

-237 DLGGLSRSVGLSI
+237 DLGGKHGAGRSPELAPGMDEALTVPRCLAGLSRSVGLSI
-250 HAQLKAM
+250 HGQLKAM
-257 TYAALADLRDRAGDL
+257 TYAALADLQDRAGDL
-272 QTSLHHLQIVH
+272 QTSLHHLQILH

-296 EPALRERRSRV
+296 EPALRERRRRV

-329 QLGADY
+329 ELSADY
-335 GKVGA
+335 GKVGT
-340 GSWSPWS
+340 GPWT
-347 PPHAAAPGLT
+347 PAAAPHPAGPRLT
-357 GCFLHPKVPS
+357 GSFSHSKVPS

-411 LRADL
+411 LRGDL
-416 ARTAEKVQSI
+416 ASTAEKVQSI
-426 ADGFPL
+426 ADGFPV
-432 PDYTRPASEAL
+432 PDYTRPVSEAL
-443 LEAEHRSRP
+443 LKAEERSQP

-488 GAYGLSKREDPSDYE
+488 GVYGLSKREDPSDYE

-567 MNVTRQ
+567 MNVTHQ

-597 VLQLDSSYDLDEHL
+597 VLQLDRSYDLDEHL
-611 KTPQYTAD
+611 KTPKYSAD

-624 GDFTADLGDVRLLRS
+624 GDFTASLGDVRLLRS

-648 ARSGVDEVDYGRF
+648 ARSGVDEVDYGSF

-736 KERVRRTL
+736 K
-744 ATTASVEAR
+744 
-753 LPLQA
+753 
-758 QQILRQELGCFTRK
+758 
-772 ELRYFTQYL
+772 
-781 NWVGQTLREDVAS
+781 
-794 CQPLAT
+794 
-800 ALDNGRV
+800 
-807 ILCDRIAEPW
+807 
-817 NAFWFSL
+817 
-824 GCCTFFLIP
+824 
-833 SIIFAVRLTKHFRPI
+833 
-848 RNRLISTGS
+848 
-857 EETCPF
+857 
-863 HIPRVTALKL
+863 